1 MEAALEALT
10 PVGNTMIIS
19 LAVIGGTY
27 AAVCTL
33 REALYYVRRKTCT
46 IDGHCP
52 TNEFDDVLR
61 AIMANVGEG
70 REDGCQVAVTRNG
83 ELVVDLAV
91 TAGWPGWRWKMKRDS
106 LLCVFS
112 SGKVLESLVMALA
125 DDQGWLR
132 LSEHVHRVWPGFASG
147 DAHVKR
153 NAKGKRFDK
162 REVKVCDIMAHRAG
176 LALVDPPIEFSR
188 IAGFHEPLS
197 PGAETLREILAAQPI
212 RYFKSEAERETLYM
226 ATTRGAYLSVLLHL
240 RDPKRRSFN
249 NLMREEVLAKINSA
263 RGDAPLVEAYCP
275 LPAHLNERV
284 IPKSTGGV
292 GWVIARAI
300 LQLLVPRT
308 VLEVFIDRERL
319 ITPEEGRV
327 ARVFFTSPFVNAA
340 RDWLKADGV
349 HTPEA
354 PLHEESFMD
363 RILNAIVPGRKP
375 SRAFVASM
383 NSDAVRNGIGN
394 TSYNCYSN
402 ARSLARIA
410 SAFVTTNT
418 INQSHPESSILT
430 AAAIQRATASA
441 GVNFDEGLGREFEYS
456 DAGFGLDVGNFNRNN
471 SCKSLKGWHGWYG
484 LCGSCVL
491 FNFEL
496 NMTFSYVPTRFE
508 GRPERFRA
516 RRLLKA
522 VVAAEARTRHA
533 KLIARSRRDKN
544 FMKEYM
550 HAASGITHRRSAPAT
565 ANEHE
570 QICM

>member
-1 MEAALEALT
+1 METTLEVLA
-10 PVGNTMIIS
+10 PIGNTMLIS

-27 AAVCTL
+27 AAVRTL
-33 REALYYVRRKTCT
+33 REALYHMRRKAAT
-46 IDGHCP
+46 IEGDCP
-52 TNEFDDVLR
+52 DEFDDVLR
-61 AIMANVGEG
+61 TILANVGEG

-112 SGKVLESLVMALA
+112 SGKVLESLCMAIA

-132 LSEHVHRVWPGFASG
+132 LGEHVHRVWPGFATG

-153 NAKGKRFDK
+153 NAKGKQFDK
-162 REVKVCDIMAHRAG
+162 REVKVSDIMAHRAG
-176 LALVDPPIEFSR
+176 LALVDPPIDFSS

-212 RYFKSEAERETLYM
+212 RYFKSDAERETLYM
-226 ATTRGAYLSVLLHL
+226 ATTRGAYFSVLLAL
-240 RDPKRRSFN
+240 RDPKRRGFN
-249 NLMREEVLAKINSA
+249 SLMREEVLAKINSA
-263 RGDAPLVEAYCP
+263 RGDAPLAEAYCP

-284 IPKSTGGV
+284 ILKSIGGI
-292 GWVIARAI
+292 GWVVARAI
-300 LQLLVPRT
+300 LQHLLPRA
-308 VLEVFIDRERL
+308 VLEVFIDSSRL
-319 ITPEEGRV
+319 ITPEE
-327 ARVFFTSPFVNAA
+327 ARITRTFATRPFVNAS

-354 PLHEESFMD
+354 PLRGESFID

-375 SRAFVASM
+375 SRAFIACM

-410 SAFVTTNT
+410 SAFVTTNM
-418 INQSHPESSILT
+418 NSRNDPDAAILT

-441 GVNFDEGLGREFEYS
+441 GICFDEGLGRDFEYS
-456 DAGFGLDVGNFNRNN
+456 DSGFGLDVGNFSRSNV
-471 SCKSLKGWHGWYG
+471 CKSLKGWHGWYG

-496 NMTFSYVPTRFE
+496 GMTFSYVPTRFE
-508 GRPERFRA
+508 GRPDRFRA

-522 VVAAEARTRHA
+522 VVAAEARTRHT
-533 KLIARSRRDKN
+533 KLIARSRRDKQ

-550 HAASGITHRRSAPAT
+550 QTAAGIPHRRSAPAT
-565 ANEHE
+565 ASEHE
-570 QICM
+570 TMCM